1 VKIRGF
7 LHKGLKALY
16 TDDARKGVPPDSID
30 KLRKMLAFLDDMQ
43 SPAELRSLPTWKAH
57 SLGGDRKGV
66 WSLSVTRNLR
76 LTFNIDSREGE
87 LYDLNLE
94 DYH

>member
-1 VKIRGF
+1 
-7 LHKGLKALY
+7 
-16 TDDARKGVPPDSID
+16 
-30 KLRKMLAFLDDMQ
+30 MQ